1 LIILQKR
8 VHGLT
13 EGALERFVIRAKKK
27 VGLRGAVSIL
37 ITSSREMRELN
48 YRFRRKD
55 EATDV
60 LSFPA
65 LRGVVTRFAGDVAI
79 SAEIAA
85 ENAKRLG
92 HSPAEEVKI
101 LALHGVLHL
110 SGYDHERD
118 HGQMARTEERL
129 RKEMKLPAGL
139 IERRE
144 GGKAINRK
152 DRQGPQSAQRKATEL
167 RPVQFGQKPG
177 STRGAREQVVAG
189 RSVRATRT
197 RSAR

>member
-1 LIILQKR
+1 MIILQKR
-8 VHGLT
+8 VPGLT
-13 EGALERFVIRAKKK
+13 EESLERFVLRAKKK
-27 VGLRGAVSIL
+27 VGLKGAVSVL

-85 ENAKRLG
+85 ANAKRLG
-92 HSPAEEVKI
+92 HSVGEEIKI
-101 LALHGVLHL
+101 LVLHGVLHL

-118 HGQMARTEERL
+118 DGQMARAEANL
-129 RKEMKLPAGL
+129 RKEMKLPVGL

-144 GGKAINRK
+144 DVKASNRK
-152 DRQGPQSAQRKATEL
+152 DRQGAQSARRKAVTL
-167 RPVQFGQKPG
+167 NAGG
-177 STRGAREQVVAG
+177 GTRARG
-189 RSVRATRT
+189 TMRRAR
-197 RSAR
+197 

>member
-1 LIILQKR
+1 M
-8 VHGLT
+8 T
-13 EGALERFVIRAKKK
+13 EGALERFVARAKKK
-27 VGLRGAVSIL
+27 VGLKGAVSVL
-37 ITSSREMRELN
+37 VTSSREMRELN

-92 HSPAEEVKI
+92 HSAGEEVKI
-101 LALHGVLHL
+101 LVLHGVLHL

-118 HGQMARTEERL
+118 HGEMANTEARL
-129 RKEMKLPAGL
+129 RKEMKLPVGL
-139 IERRE
+139 IERRQDADRPRPRTVS
-144 GGKAINRK
+144 GK
-152 DRQGPQSAQRKATEL
+152 T
-167 RPVQFGQKPG
+167 
-177 STRGAREQVVAG
+177 AG
-189 RSVRATRT
+189 RNVRATR
-197 RSAR
+197 ARRAR